1 MADSIIQFCVAV
13 IGLASIYAAL
23 HASQAVRKLAP
34 ILGLVGQPFWFY
46 VTITAEQWGMVALC
60 LAYTVVYVR
69 ALWLGVPA

>member
-69 ALWLGVPA
+69 ALWLGVAA